1 MEVFIKD
8 NLSIIYL
15 KDKVNNSGLM
25 EQRMMEVIGME
36 SNMEEVYIVSQ
47 TVNNTMAIGKMVK
60 NTARAL
66 SNVVMEQNAEAFG
79 KTVREYNGLINKI
92 ES

>member
-15 KDKVNNSGLM
+15 KDKVSNSGLM
-25 EQRMMEVIGME
+25 EQHMMEVIGME

-47 TVNNTMAIGKMVK
+47 TVNNTMATGKMVK
-60 NTARAL
+60 NMARAL
-66 SNVVMEQNAEAFG
+66 SNVVMEQNVEASG